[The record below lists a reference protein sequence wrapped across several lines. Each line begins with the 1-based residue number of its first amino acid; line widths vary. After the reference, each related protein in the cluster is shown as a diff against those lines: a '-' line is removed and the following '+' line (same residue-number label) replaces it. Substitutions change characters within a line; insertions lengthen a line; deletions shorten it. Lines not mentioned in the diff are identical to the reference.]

1 MYDIL
6 MIEDDEIQLAL
17 QRSIL
22 MDAGYTVHATA
33 DGPQGI
39 LIFKKHK
46 IDLVLLDLGIPSMS
60 GLDVLQELKKI
71 DPSVN
76 VIVITGIPSVES
88 SGIAMKFGARD
99 YIEKP
104 VDVQYF
110 LKRIKSILQN
120 NISTK

>member
-1 MYDIL
+1 MYNIL
-6 MIEDDEIQLAL
+6 MIEDDEMQLAL

-39 LIFKKHK
+39 QIFKKNK

-60 GLDVLQELKKI
+60 GIDVLQEVIRI
-71 DPSVN
+71 DPDAN
-76 VIVITGIPSVES
+76 VIVITGYPSVES
-88 SGIAMKFGARD
+88 SAMAMKFGALD

-104 VDVQYF
+104 VDVKF
-110 LKRIKSILQN
+110 LLKRIKSILHN
-120 NISTK
+120 NISKK